1 MARMQISYFGNLGFT
16 LKGNDAS
23 IALALPAD
31 KIGDA
36 EIVITTT
43 ADEEVKAAKGQNV
56 FDWPG
61 EYESRG
67 VSVALIPVG
76 KDQPSRIA
84 KIIVDEISV
93 VHLDGVKEPLSEKE
107 EERVGN
113 VDVLLISVGKNAALD
128 AKQIKNT
135 IEALEPKIV
144 VPMNFAAGED
154 LEFAKSLGFADLEPE
169 NELKIKAANLP
180 IDRLELKILRP
191 RK

>member
-1 MARMQISYFGNLGFT
+1 MQISYFGNLGFV

-31 KIGDA
+31 KVGDA
-36 EIVITTT
+36 EIVITAT
-43 ADEEVKAAKGQNV
+43 ADEQVKVAKGQNV

-76 KDQPSRIA
+76 KDKPSRIA

-93 VHLDGVKEPLSEKE
+93 VHLDGVTESLSEKE
-107 EERVGN
+107 EEKVGN

-144 VPMNFAAGED
+144 IPMNFAAGEEI
-154 LEFAKSLGFADLEPE
+154 EFAKGLGFPDLEPE
-169 NELKIKAANLP
+169 NDLKIKATSLP
-180 IDRLELKILRP
+180 VERLELKILRP